1 MEVQDETDVKHT
13 LGPASTMCTPPAAPP
28 RSRAVGCAAA
38 TLILLLAAPAAPAQD
53 AGRAPLQPLEPLL
66 EADPPEPIRL
76 EDGIRRVAPPDLQDW
91 FGPDRI
97 TNTMSLFLILT
108 VLTLAP
114 ALVVMTTS
122 FVRIVIVLSI
132 TRQALG
138 TQALPPNTVLTT
150 LALFMTYFVMSPTLS
165 TMYNDAVAPYAEGK
179 IDSRTLVVNLVN
191 PLRDFM
197 AAQIELTRNADD
209 VFLFAE
215 FSDEVDPDDIRTYD
229 DVPLSVLLPAFL
241 LSELRT
247 AFTIGFQ
254 LFLPFLVIDM
264 AISSILVSM
273 GMMMLPPVLISL
285 PFKLLLFVLVDGWTL
300 IAQTL
305 LISFDPSLAGAASA
319 GVGGG

>member
-1 MEVQDETDVKHT
+1 MSLIFRCMNLRLVILLFAGLFTLSGVPAWGQERLEPIEQFVDE
-13 LGPASTMCTPPAAPP
+13 APP
-28 RSRAVGCAAA
+28 PGN
-38 TLILLLAAPAAPAQD
+38 IGEQ
-53 AGRAPLQPLEPLL
+53 LERI
-66 EADPPEPIRL
+66 EPPRL
-76 EDGIRRVAPPDLQDW
+76 DQW

-97 TNTMSLFLILT
+97 TNTMSLFLLLT

-114 ALVVMTTS
+114 AIVIMTTS

-150 LALFMTYFVMSPTLS
+150 LALFMTYFVMNPTL
-165 TMYNDAVAPYAEGK
+165 TAMYDQGIKPYSEGK
-179 IDSRTLVVNLVN
+179 IDANALVKETLQ
-191 PLRDFM
+191 PIRDYM
-197 AAQIELTRNADD
+197 ASQIELTRNADD
-209 VFLFAE
+209 VYLFAE
-215 FSDEVDPDDIRTYD
+215 FSNEVDPDKITTYD
-229 DVPLSVLLPAFL
+229 DVPLNVLLPAYI

-247 AFTIGFQ
+247 AFMIGFQ

-300 IAQTL
+300 IAQML
-305 LISFDPSLAGAASA
+305 LTSFDPGLLSRMVTG
-319 GVGGG
+319 

>member
-1 MEVQDETDVKHT
+1 MN
-13 LGPASTMCTPPAAPP
+13 GSASLSAQ
-28 RSRAVGCAAA
+28 G
-38 TLILLLAAPAAPAQD
+38 LLLLLLAGLWIAPSFVHAQDRLEPIEQLPDEGLGGPAADIGGQLA
-53 AGRAPLQPLEPLL
+53 RMEPPQL
-66 EADPPEPIRL
+66 D
-76 EDGIRRVAPPDLQDW
+76 QW

-97 TNTMSLFLILT
+97 TNTMSLFLLLT

-114 ALVVMTTS
+114 AIVIMTTS

-150 LALFMTYFVMSPTLS
+150 LALFMTYFVMNPTL
-165 TMYNDAVAPYAEGK
+165 TAMYEKGIKPYSEGK
-179 IDSRTLVVNLVN
+179 IDANALVKETLQ
-191 PLRDFM
+191 PIRDYM
-197 AAQIELTRNADD
+197 ATQIELTKNADD
-209 VFLFAE
+209 VYLFAE
-215 FSDEVDPDDIRTYD
+215 FSNEVDPERITTYD
-229 DVPLSVLLPAFL
+229 DVPLNVLLPAYI

-247 AFTIGFQ
+247 AFMIGFQ

-300 IAQTL
+300 IAQML
-305 LISFDPSLAGAASA
+305 LTSFDPSLLSRMIS
-319 GVGGG
+319 GG